1 MGKLSVIIGTQWG
14 DEGKGKWVDK
24 IARDIDIVCRFQG
37 GNNAGH
43 TVHVGGKKH
52 VFHLLPNGVLH
63 EGKII
68 ALTSGVVIDPR
79 VLMREIIQLRE
90 HISVEPERMWISTK
104 AHVIT
109 PWHVYLDTK
118 SEENA
123 KTPIGTTKRGI
134 GPTYA
139 ERDLRNGLRVESMV
153 DADAR
158 REWLEKR
165 KEADPS
171 FKSFCENTSHLW
183 EDFDRSADFVAKFA
197 CQAEEKI
204 RRAHQEGK
212 NVLCEGAQGTM
223 LDINHGSYP
232 FVTSSSTLASQ
243 AAVSL
248 GIDPRKIDKIWG
260 VGKVYATRVGEGPFP
275 TELFDEIGQLLRKR
289 GNEYGAT
296 TQRPR
301 RCGWFDAVAMRFARE
316 VNGLDG
322 VYLNK
327 LDILS
332 GLPELKIA
340 VAYRHPSLGK
350 LDTFPTNGDVLR
362 NCQPVYE
369 TFKGWE
375 QEIPRSGSI
384 STLPLAARDF
394 LHHLEESSGC
404 KILSVGTGVDRED
417 FLIP

>member
-24 IARDIDIVCRFQG
+24 IAHDIDIVCRFQG

-79 VLMREIIQLRE
+79 VLMREIKNLRE
-90 HISVEPERMWISTK
+90 HVSVTPERLWISTL

-118 SEENA
+118 SEESA
-123 KTPIGTTKRGI
+123 KNPIGTTKRGI

-139 ERDLRNGLRVESMV
+139 ERDLRNGMRVETM
-153 DADAR
+153 AR
-158 REWLEKR
+158 PEKRKEWLSKR
-165 KEADPS
+165 KEADPE
-171 FKSFCENTSHLW
+171 FKTFYDQNPALW
-183 EDFDRSADFVAKFA
+183 KEFEVSAAFIADYI
-197 CQAEEKI
+197 CPAEEKI
-204 RRAHQEGK
+204 RKGLKEGQ

-223 LDINHGSYP
+223 LDINHGTYP

-248 GIDPRKIDKIWG
+248 GIDPRKIDRILG

-275 TELFDEIGQLLRKR
+275 TEIHDQLGQVLRER

-296 TQRPR
+296 TKRPR
-301 RCGWFDAVAMRFARE
+301 RCGWFDAIAMRFANE

-332 GLPELKIA
+332 GLETIKVA
-340 VAYRHPSLGK
+340 VAYKHPTLG
-350 LDTFPTNGDVLR
+350 VL
-362 NCQPVYE
+362 NEYPSSSEVLKECKPVYE
-369 TFKGWE
+369 TFKAW
-375 QEIPRSGSI
+375 QQDIPRQGSF
-384 STLPLAARDF
+384 SKLPGAARDF
-394 LHHLEESSGC
+394 LLKLEEFSRC
-404 KILSVGTGVDRED
+404 RILSVGTGVDRED
-417 FLIP
+417 FLTP